1 MFAIFKR
8 GVTNDPQRTSFDEDW
23 ERARAAATSASE
35 RAEIDAIFARHR

>member
-8 GVTNDPQRTSFDEDW
+8 GVDQDPLRTAFDEAW
-23 ERARAAATSASE
+23 EQARAAATSTSE

>member
-8 GVTNDPQRTSFDEDW
+8 PAATDPQRTSFDDDW